1 MTGVTYWGSPA
12 IERGAPEVVRT
23 LLVRGMLV
31 GVLAGLLVFGF
42 ARLFGEPAVDRAITF
57 EATLDQAKATAEMA
71 KAMPEMANEPELV
84 SRSVQ
89 ASIGLLTGVV
99 VYGAALGGL
108 FALVFAVAYGRMGR
122 LGPRAV
128 AALLAAGAF
137 TALYL
142 VPSLKYPANP
152 PSVGEPATIGLRTGL
167 FFLMML
173 ISIVAMAAAVMLR
186 QRLAARSDGWSATL
200 IAGAL
205 YLVVVIA
212 AAVLLPPI
220 NEVPEGFPATVL
232 WQFRVASL
240 GMQAILWTTIGLLF
254 GALTERAM
262 AANFRFQPGGRLQP
276 IVR

>member
-1 MTGVTYWGSPA
+1 M
-12 IERGAPEVVRT
+12 VRT

-31 GVLAGLLVFGF
+31 GLLAGLLVFGF
-42 ARLFGEPAVDRAITF
+42 ARFFGEPAVDRAITF
-57 EATLDQAKATAEMA
+57 ETAMDEAKAKAEAA
-71 KAMPEMANEPELV
+71 KGMPAMDEGPELV
-84 SRSVQ
+84 SRRVQ

-99 VYGAALGGL
+99 VYSAALGGL
-108 FALVFAVAYGRMGR
+108 FALVFAVAHGRMGR
-122 LGPRAV
+122 LGPRPV

-137 TALYL
+137 VALYL

-152 PSVGEPATIGLRTGL
+152 PSVGEPATIGMRTGL

-173 ISIVAMAAAVMLR
+173 ISVVAMTAAVMVR
-186 QRLAARSDGWSATL
+186 QRLAAQSDGWSATL

-205 YLVVVIA
+205 YLVVVIVA
-212 AAVLLPPI
+212 ALLLPAI

-262 AANFRFQPGGRLQP
+262 AANFRFQPGGRPQP
-276 IVR
+276 VVR